1 MRRPVIPKRTSL
13 LLGLLLVGAL
23 AACAAPGTPPGP
35 TAGPT
40 AGTTPAPR
48 APAACPSI
56 DPAPAQAWWN
66 TAGDALLSRLVAG
79 GLSANPSLQR
89 RAQALALARA
99 RAQRLREG
107 WRRWLAQTLDWPAPR
122 LRARALRLERARQRE
137 AEAIALDYVE
147 VRRLRAILA
156 LRLRL
161 QRQFRDDARVA
172 VWRREAGLVSAV
184 DGGLGATMVGLNA
197 AAIDSTRTRLAAATA
212 RLALRGGMPPRRL
225 RSALAG
231 VTWMPRWRAPGA
243 CGAPGCAA
251 AGARQRAALAAAR
264 ARATTLRELQR
275 HAQDTVADA
284 RTAYRLGSWGFA
296 TLYVAETSVLAVRAE
311 RVDARADIAGASIR
325 LWTDEALARLAARA
339 TRSCRGG

>member
-1 MRRPVIPKRTSL
+1 MRRPVIPKRTNL
-13 LLGLLLVGAL
+13 LFGLLLVGAL
-23 AACAAPGTPPGP
+23 AACAAPG
-35 TAGPT
+35 PT
-40 AGTTPAPR
+40 AGTTPGPR

-99 RAQRLREG
+99 RALRLRHG
-107 WRRWLAQTLDWPAPR
+107 WRQWLAQTLGWPAPR
-122 LRARALRLERARQRE
+122 LRARALRLERARQHE
-137 AEAIALDYVE
+137 AEAIALDYVQ
-147 VRRLRAILA
+147 VRRLRALLA

-197 AAIDSTRTRLAAATA
+197 AAIDSTRARLATATA
-212 RLALRGGMPPRRL
+212 GLALRGGMPPQRL
-225 RSALAG
+225 RRALAG
-231 VTWMPRWRAPGA
+231 VTWMPRWRAQAA
-243 CGAPGCAA
+243 CGAPGCDA
-251 AGARQRAALAAAR
+251 AGAARQLAAVAAAR
-264 ARATTLRELQR
+264 ARAATLRQLER
-275 HAQDTVADA
+275 HAEDTVADA

-311 RVDARADIAGASIR
+311 RVDARAEVAGASIR